1 MNKGVLNSVGS
12 AIEDIAS
19 SIAKSDWYAAV
30 KPKGLDA
37 EVASYVARSP
47 KYLDSI
53 AQQEIRD
60 TFSGHMTDD
69 IEAAIKQINAK
80 NLESSIDEH
89 LKDMEGVPDAIID
102 VVKERASAALKD
114 VNGDK
119 IASRMTKTER
129 IMTMP
134 KAYFNPEDAKVKSTR
149 IKTAVAAYAG
159 VAIGGRYLSG
169 GTLTTDNYGRKDI
182 AGVPFL

>member
-1 MNKGVLNSVGS
+1 MNKGVLNSVGAS
-12 AIEDIAS
+12 IEDVAG

-30 KPKGLDA
+30 KPKSMQDEL
-37 EVASYVARSP
+37 ASYVARSP
-47 KYLDSI
+47 KYLNDI
-53 AQQEIRD
+53 AQNEVRA
-60 TFSGHMTDD
+60 TFGTHLTDD

-80 NLESSIDEH
+80 NLEASIDEQF
-89 LKDMEGVPDAIID
+89 KDMGDIPESMLEMI
-102 VVKERASAALKD
+102 KKRASMAIQD
-114 VNGDK
+114 VNGGEVTK
-119 IASRMTKTER
+119 RMSSLER
-129 IMTMP
+129 AWAIP

-159 VAIGGRYLSG
+159 IAIGGRYLSG